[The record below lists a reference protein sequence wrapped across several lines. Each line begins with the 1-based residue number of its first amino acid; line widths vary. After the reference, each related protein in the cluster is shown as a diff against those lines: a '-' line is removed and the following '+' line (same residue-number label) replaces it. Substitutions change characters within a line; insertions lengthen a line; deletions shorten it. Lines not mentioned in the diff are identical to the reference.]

1 MGMENVKHDTVG
13 RTVAM
18 SKGHL
23 HCIVY
28 DALRRLQ
35 TTPQII
41 NGSSPTPVLR
51 TSPESSGLH

>member
-1 MGMENVKHDTVG
+1 MENVKHDTVG

-23 HCIVY
+23 YSIVY

-41 NGSSPTPVLR
+41 KGFFADPCLAYI
-51 TSPESSGLH
+51 SGEP